1 VGAVSAATPSLTLG
15 LGGQRGCPVSFSQTF
30 KINQLKKTINQSIN
44 QSNQSVNQTK
54 FKIIIL
60 LYGVVNFLTNILES
74 CSG

>member
-44 QSNQSVNQTK
+44 QSNQSVNQTNEIK
-54 FKIIIL
+54 KIL
-60 LYGVVNFLTNILES
+60 LSDTVQLIYSASIL
-74 CSG
+74 